1 MLKLEVS
8 ELQMIGNFTLGQK
21 NLLQR
26 VLNLNKFLTSIAQ
39 RFIQDRNLRNTVMS
53 MSLME
58 LLLLI
63 QIKFSLRQLY
73 SEFPHQRF

>member
-1 MLKLEVS
+1 MLILEVS

-73 SEFPHQRF
+73 SELPHQRF

>member
-1 MLKLEVS
+1 
-8 ELQMIGNFTLGQK
+8 MIGNFTLIQK

>member
-8 ELQMIGNFTLGQK
+8 ELQMIGNLTLGQK

>member
-1 MLKLEVS
+1 MLILEVS

>member
-1 MLKLEVS
+1 MLILEVS

-63 QIKFSLRQLY
+63 QIKFSLR
-73 SEFPHQRF
+73 